1 MNMTKEIYEKL
12 KPYEKYLHQITKLK
26 FMSMSRQTFNE
37 LMAIYKELYGETL
50 NQRQMSCPTCKMR
63 ALTRLGNDY
72 DAHTQSV
79 AEEQK
84 KERAEELNNNNEEVP
99 EKKKRGR
106 PKKINLDE

>member
-12 KPYEKYLHQITKLK
+12 KQYEKYLNQITKLK
-26 FMSMSRQTFNE
+26 FMSMSRQIFNE
-37 LMAIYKELYGETL
+37 LMVIYKELYGETL

-63 ALTRLGNDY
+63 ALTRMGNDY
-72 DAHTQSV
+72 YAYTQSV
-79 AEEQK
+79 AEQQK
-84 KERAEELNNNNEEVP
+84 KERVEELNNNNAEVP

>member
-1 MNMTKEIYEKL
+1 MTKEIYEKL

-26 FMSMSRQTFNE
+26 FMSMSRQMFNE
-37 LMAIYKELYGETL
+37 LMVIYKELYGETL
-50 NQRQMSCPTCKMR
+50 NQRQMSCSTCRMR

-72 DAHTQSV
+72 DAYTQSV
-79 AEEQK
+79 AEQQK
-84 KERAEELNNNNEEVP
+84 EERIEELKNNNEEVP